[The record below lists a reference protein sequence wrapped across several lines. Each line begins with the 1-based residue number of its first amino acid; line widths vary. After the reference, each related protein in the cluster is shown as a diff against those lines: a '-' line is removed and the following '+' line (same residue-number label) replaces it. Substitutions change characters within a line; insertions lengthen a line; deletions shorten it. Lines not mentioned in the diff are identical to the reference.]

1 MTNKIT
7 TAQTQAEL
15 ELIAHQQIQAKIVA
29 GDIKQAEKEYF
40 SNTAY
45 GRKIL
50 NGTAV
55 EDTDHMA
62 LLVAKIKEFMQ
73 LWEGRKGRPERA
85 YQPMCWFRDAVQAA
99 QESDPKYAGG
109 AGF

>member
-15 ELIAHQQIQAKIVA
+15 ELIAHQQMQAKIVA

-50 NGTAV
+50 NGTV
-55 EDTDHMA
+55 RKTPTTE
-62 LLVAKIKEFMQ
+62 LLIDKIKEFKAK
-73 LWEGRKGRPERA
+73 WDGRTGSPDRLQGDE
-85 YQPMCWFRDAVQAA
+85 VV
-99 QESDPKYAGG
+99 
-109 AGF
+109 